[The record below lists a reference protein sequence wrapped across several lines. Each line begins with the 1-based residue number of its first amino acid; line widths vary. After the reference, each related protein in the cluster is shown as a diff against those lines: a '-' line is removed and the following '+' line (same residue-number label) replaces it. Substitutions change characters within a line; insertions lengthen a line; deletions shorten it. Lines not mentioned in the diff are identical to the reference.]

1 MEIIFIVW
9 LVSFIVI
16 GFSGYQFGVS
26 VGILREMK
34 HQHKE
39 RLKELD
45 LFIKNLEDLRD
56 KMVKFARLYKS
67 STKEVEVLKRKL
79 KTIKK

>member
-9 LVSFIVI
+9 LVSFVVI
-16 GFSGYQFGVS
+16 GFSGYQFGISTGV
-26 VGILREMK
+26 LREMK

-45 LFIKNLEDLRD
+45 LFIKTLEDLRD
-56 KMVKFARLYKS
+56 ETTKLAQLYKS
-67 STKEVEVLKRKL
+67 STKEIAVLKRKL
-79 KTIKK
+79 KK